1 MAIERKRVLVVD
13 DEPDV
18 RLLLGQVLTDFGYV
32 VTEAHDAAAARTA
45 VRLEEFDAVLLDVWM
60 PGDDGI
66 TLLKQWKEANM
77 QTPVVMLSA
86 HGSIETAIEATLYGA
101 YDYLEK
107 PVGAGRLEITIRNA
121 VSKKARR
128 AVSTDSKLKPLVKTR
143 LIGSSVMMK
152 SLRSQI
158 KNVTATEANVLIVG
172 ELGTGKSTVA
182 QMIHEASEKSDDPF
196 IVLDWVAGE
205 GIGTPVSE
213 LLDTVKN
220 GTLLIRDLQAYDG
233 FNQSRIL
240 GLLNNISSKN
250 SDAGESTRP
259 RVIATASPTIKAK
272 LESGQLTPEVYYRL
286 SSLTIEVPALR
297 QHPEDIPELVG
308 YMSDQFNQRDNIQY
322 KRVSTAA
329 LNSLRNHDW
338 PGNVQELKS
347 VLLRA
352 ILMRHD
358 ETITSTDIESLL
370 EHVYIVN
377 TDNDSGM
384 ENGAIWF
391 SLPLRDARDQ
401 FERDYL
407 IHNLKQ
413 CNNYTETAKS
423 CGLHRSSLFRKIRE
437 HGIKIVPGGNFEG
450 DEANEESE

>member
-45 VRLEEFDAVLLDVWM
+45 VRLEQFDAVLLDVWM

-86 HGSIETAIEATLYGA
+86 HGSIEIAIEATRYGA

-107 PVGAGRLEITIRNA
+107 PVGAGRLEITMRNA

-128 AVSTDSKLKPLVKTR
+128 AVSIDSKLKPLVKTR

-172 ELGTGKSTVA
+172 EPGTGKSTVA
-182 QMIHEASEKSDDPF
+182 QMIHEASGNSDDPF

-213 LLDTVKN
+213 LLDAVKN

-240 GLLNNISSKN
+240 GLLNKISSEYSN
-250 SDAGESTRP
+250 AGESTKP
-259 RVIATASPTIKAK
+259 RVIATTSPIIKAK

-286 SSLTIEVPALR
+286 SNLTIEVPALR

-377 TDNDSGM
+377 TDNDAGM

-391 SLPLRDARDQ
+391 SLPLRDAKDQ

-413 CNNYTETAKS
+413 YNTYTETAKS

-437 HGIKIVPGGNFEG
+437 HGIKIVPGGDFEG

>member
-32 VTEAHDAAAARTA
+32 VTEAHDASAARTA
-45 VRLEEFDAVLLDVWM
+45 VRLEQFDAILLDVWM

-86 HGSIETAIEATLYGA
+86 HGSIEIAIEATRYGA

-107 PVGAGRLEITIRNA
+107 PVGAGRLEITMRNA
-121 VSKKARR
+121 VSKMARR
-128 AVSTDSKLKPLVKTR
+128 VVTTDSELNPLVKTK
-143 LIGSSVMMK
+143 LIGSSVTMK
-152 SLRSQI
+152 FLRRQI
-158 KNVTATEANVLIVG
+158 KDVAATKANVLIVG
-172 ELGTGKSTVA
+172 EPGTGKSTLA
-182 QMIHEASEKSDDPF
+182 RMIHEASGNSDAPL

-205 GIGTPVSE
+205 GMGTPVSE
-213 LLDTVKN
+213 LLDAVKN
-220 GTLLIRDLQAYDG
+220 GTLLIRDLQVYDG
-233 FNQSRIL
+233 FNQGRIL
-240 GLLNNISSKN
+240 GLLNKISSEY
-250 SDAGESTRP
+250 SDAGESTKP
-259 RVIATASPTIKAK
+259 RVIATASPTIKTK
-272 LESGQLTPEVYYRL
+272 LESGQLTPELYYRL
-286 SSLTIEVPALR
+286 NNLTIEMPALR
-297 QHPEDIPELVG
+297 EHPEDIPELVG
-308 YMSDQFNQRDNIQY
+308 YMSDQFNQKENIQY

-329 LNSLRNHDW
+329 LNSLRNHEW

-358 ETITSTDIESLL
+358 ETITNTDIESLL

-377 TDNDSGM
+377 TDNDSEI
-384 ENGAIWF
+384 ENGAFWF
-391 SLPLRDARDQ
+391 SLSLRDAKDQ

-413 CNNYTETAKS
+413 CSTYTETAKS

-450 DEANEESE
+450 NEANEESE

>member
-220 GTLLIRDLQAYDG
+220 GTLLIRDLQTYDG

-286 SSLTIEVPALR
+286 SSLTIEAPALR

-358 ETITSTDIESLL
+358 ETITSIDIESLL

-377 TDNDSGM
+377 TDSDSGM

-413 CNNYTETAKS
+413 CNTYTETAKS

>member
-1 MAIERKRVLVVD
+1 MQSAKKR
-13 DEPDV
+13 
-18 RLLLGQVLTDFGYV
+18 
-32 VTEAHDAAAARTA
+32 
-45 VRLEEFDAVLLDVWM
+45 
-60 PGDDGI
+60 
-66 TLLKQWKEANM
+66 
-77 QTPVVMLSA
+77 
-86 HGSIETAIEATLYGA
+86 
-101 YDYLEK
+101 
-107 PVGAGRLEITIRNA
+107 
-121 VSKKARR
+121 RR
-128 AVSTDSKLKPLVKTR
+128 AVSTDSKLKPSVKTR

-213 LLDTVKN
+213 LLDAVKN

-240 GLLNNISSKN
+240 GLLNKISSEY
-250 SDAGESTRP
+250 SDAGESTKP
-259 RVIATASPTIKAK
+259 RVIATASPIIKAK

-286 SSLTIEVPALR
+286 SNLTIEVPALR

-384 ENGAIWF
+384 ENGAVWF
-391 SLPLRDARDQ
+391 SLPLRDAKDQ

-413 CNNYTETAKS
+413 CNTYAETAKS

-437 HGIKIVPGGNFEG
+437 HGIKIVPGGDFEG
-450 DEANEESE
+450 DAANEESE

>member
-1 MAIERKRVLVVD
+1 LAIERKRVLVVD

-32 VTEAHDAAAARTA
+32 ITEAHDASAARTA
-45 VRLEEFDAVLLDVWM
+45 VRLEQFDAILLDVWM

-86 HGSIETAIEATLYGA
+86 HGSIEIAIEATRYGA

-107 PVGAGRLEITIRNA
+107 PVGAGRLEITMRNA

-128 AVSTDSKLKPLVKTR
+128 VVTTDSELNPLVKTK
-143 LIGSSVMMK
+143 LIGSSVTMK
-152 SLRSQI
+152 FLRRQI
-158 KNVTATEANVLIVG
+158 KDVAATKANVLIVG
-172 ELGTGKSTVA
+172 EPGTGKSTLA
-182 QMIHEASEKSDDPF
+182 RMIHEASGNSDAPL

-205 GIGTPVSE
+205 GMGTPVSE
-213 LLDTVKN
+213 LLDAVKN
-220 GTLLIRDLQAYDG
+220 GTLLIRDLQVYDG
-233 FNQSRIL
+233 FNQGRIL
-240 GLLNNISSKN
+240 GLLNKISSEY
-250 SDAGESTRP
+250 SDAGESTKP
-259 RVIATASPTIKAK
+259 RVIATASPTIKTK
-272 LESGQLTPEVYYRL
+272 LESGQLTPELYYRL
-286 SSLTIEVPALR
+286 NNLTIEMPALR
-297 QHPEDIPELVG
+297 EHPEDIPELVG
-308 YMSDQFNQRDNIQY
+308 YMSDQFNQKENIQY

-329 LNSLRNHDW
+329 LNSLRNHEW

-358 ETITSTDIESLL
+358 ETITNTDIESLL

-377 TDNDSGM
+377 TDNDSEI
-384 ENGAIWF
+384 ENGAFWY
-391 SLPLRDARDQ
+391 SLSLRDAKDQ

-413 CNNYTETAKS
+413 CNTYTETAKS

-450 DEANEESE
+450 NEANEESE

>member
-1 MAIERKRVLVVD
+1 
-13 DEPDV
+13 
-18 RLLLGQVLTDFGYV
+18 
-32 VTEAHDAAAARTA
+32 
-45 VRLEEFDAVLLDVWM
+45 M

-86 HGSIETAIEATLYGA
+86 HGSIEIAIEATRYGA

-107 PVGAGRLEITIRNA
+107 PVGAGRLEITMRNA

-128 AVSTDSKLKPLVKTR
+128 VVTTDSELNPLVKTK
-143 LIGSSVMMK
+143 LIGSSVTMK
-152 SLRSQI
+152 FLRRQI
-158 KNVTATEANVLIVG
+158 KDVAATKANVLIVG
-172 ELGTGKSTVA
+172 EPGTGKSTLA
-182 QMIHEASEKSDDPF
+182 RMIHEASGNSDAPL

-205 GIGTPVSE
+205 GMGTPVSE
-213 LLDTVKN
+213 LLDAVKN
-220 GTLLIRDLQAYDG
+220 GTLLIRDLQVYDG
-233 FNQSRIL
+233 FNQGRIL
-240 GLLNNISSKN
+240 GLLNKISSEY
-250 SDAGESTRP
+250 SDAGESTKP
-259 RVIATASPTIKAK
+259 RVIATASPTIKTK
-272 LESGQLTPEVYYRL
+272 LESGQLTPELYYRL
-286 SSLTIEVPALR
+286 SNLTIEVPALR
-297 QHPEDIPELVG
+297 EHPEDIPELVG
-308 YMSDQFNQRDNIQY
+308 YMSDQFNQKENIQY

-329 LNSLRNHDW
+329 LNSLRNHEW

-358 ETITSTDIESLL
+358 ETITNTDIESLL

-377 TDNDSGM
+377 TDNDSEI
-384 ENGAIWF
+384 ENGAFWY
-391 SLPLRDARDQ
+391 SLSLRDAKDQ

-413 CNNYTETAKS
+413 CNTYTETAKS

-450 DEANEESE
+450 NEANEESE

>member
-32 VTEAHDAAAARTA
+32 VTEAHDASAARTA
-45 VRLEEFDAVLLDVWM
+45 VRLEQFDAILLDVWM

-86 HGSIETAIEATLYGA
+86 HGSIEIAIEATRYGA

-107 PVGAGRLEITIRNA
+107 PVGAGRLEITMRNA
-121 VSKKARR
+121 VSKMARR
-128 AVSTDSKLKPLVKTR
+128 VVTTDSELNPLVKTK
-143 LIGSSVMMK
+143 LIGSSVTMK
-152 SLRSQI
+152 FLRRQI
-158 KNVTATEANVLIVG
+158 KDVAATKANVLIVG
-172 ELGTGKSTVA
+172 EPGTGKSTLA
-182 QMIHEASEKSDDPF
+182 RMIHEASGNSDAPL

-205 GIGTPVSE
+205 GMGTPVSE
-213 LLDTVKN
+213 LLDAVKN
-220 GTLLIRDLQAYDG
+220 GTLLIRDLQVYDG
-233 FNQSRIL
+233 FNQGRIL
-240 GLLNNISSKN
+240 GLLNKISSEY
-250 SDAGESTRP
+250 SDAGESTKP
-259 RVIATASPTIKAK
+259 RVIATASPTIKTK
-272 LESGQLTPEVYYRL
+272 LESGQLTPELYYRL
-286 SSLTIEVPALR
+286 NNLTIEVPALR
-297 QHPEDIPELVG
+297 EHPEDIPELVG
-308 YMSDQFNQRDNIQY
+308 YMSDQFNQKENIQY

-329 LNSLRNHDW
+329 LNSLRNHEW

-358 ETITSTDIESLL
+358 ETITNTDIESLL

-377 TDNDSGM
+377 TDNDSEI
-384 ENGAIWF
+384 ENGAFWF
-391 SLPLRDARDQ
+391 SLSLRDAKDQ

-413 CNNYTETAKS
+413 CSNYTETAKS

-450 DEANEESE
+450 NEANEESE

>member
-377 TDNDSGM
+377 TDSDSGM

-413 CNNYTETAKS
+413 CNTYTETAKS

>member
-45 VRLEEFDAVLLDVWM
+45 VRLEHFDAVLLDVWM

-86 HGSIETAIEATLYGA
+86 HGSIETAIEATRYGA

-128 AVSTDSKLKPLVKTR
+128 AVSTDSKLKPLVKTS

-152 SLRSQI
+152 SLRNQI
-158 KNVTATEANVLIVG
+158 KNVTATAANVLIVG
-172 ELGTGKSTVA
+172 EPGTGKSSVA
-182 QMIHEASEKSDDPF
+182 RMIHEASGNSDDPF

-205 GIGTPVSE
+205 GIGTPVSK
-213 LLDTVKN
+213 LLDVAKN

-240 GLLNNISSKN
+240 GLLNKISIEY
-250 SDAGESTRP
+250 SDAGESTKP
-259 RVIATASPTIKAK
+259 RVIATTSPTIKAK

-352 ILMRHD
+352 ILMRND
-358 ETITSTDIESLL
+358 ETITSADIESLL
-370 EHVYIVN
+370 EHVCIVN

-384 ENGAIWF
+384 GNGAIWF
-391 SLPLRDARDQ
+391 SLPLRDAKDQ

-413 CNNYTETAKS
+413 CNTYTETAKS